1 MPVRPYLCMAKYH
14 HTGMKKL
21 LLPVLALFSV
31 SILEA
36 QTVEE
41 VVAKHVAALGGR
53 EKLSSLQSVYMEGV
67 SVMQNG
73 TEVSTKTWKVKDKL
87 MRREIDFGMGNFS
100 MVMTDKEGWASNP
113 RSGGAFEALPAEAV
127 TRQQIELD
135 LAGPLVD
142 YAAKGHKAELV
153 GTEDV
158 NGSACHLVKLTL
170 NSGKDITYSIDQK
183 TGYILRSKTKGGGGM
198 RGGGGGG
205 RNPDAEVVNEYTDYR
220 KTEEGFVFPYTVTT
234 VGMGASMNMEKI
246 EVNKPIDPK
255 LYKPEKL

>member
-1 MPVRPYLCMAKYH
+1 
-14 HTGMKKL
+14 MKHFL
-21 LLPVLALFSV
+21 LSSLSVLAALFVHS
-31 SILEA
+31 
-36 QTVEE
+36 QTIDE
-41 VVAKHVAALGGR
+41 VVAKHVAAMGGR
-53 EKLSSLQSVYMEGV
+53 EKLAAMQSVYMEGV

-113 RSGGAFEALPAEAV
+113 RSGGAFEALPADAV
-127 TRQQIELD
+127 ARQQTELD

-142 YAAKGHKAELV
+142 YAAKGHKVELV

-158 NGSACHLVKLTL
+158 NGSPCHLVKLTL
-170 NSGKDITYSIDQK
+170 NSGRDITYSIDQK
-183 TGYILRSKTKGGGGM
+183 TGYILRTKTKGGGGM

-205 RNPDAEVVNEYTDYR
+205 GRNPDADVVNEFSDYR
-220 KTEEGFVFPYTVTT
+220 KTDDGFVFPYTVTT

-246 EVNKPIDPK
+246 EVNKPVDPK

>member
-1 MPVRPYLCMAKYH
+1 
-14 HTGMKKL
+14 MKRIL
-21 LLPVLALFSV
+21 LAALSVLPTLPVS
-31 SILEA
+31 A
-36 QTVEE
+36 QTVDE
-41 VVAKHVAALGGR
+41 VVSRHVAALGGR
-53 EKLSSLQSVYMEGV
+53 EKLAALQTVYMEGV

-87 MRREIDFGMGNFS
+87 MRREVDFGMGNFS

-113 RSGGAFEALPAEAV
+113 RSGGAFEALPADAV
-127 TRQQIELD
+127 SRQQTELD

-158 NGSACHLVKLTL
+158 NGSPCHLVKLTL

-183 TGYILRSKTKGGGGM
+183 TGYILRSRTKGGGGM

-205 RNPDAEVVNEYTDYR
+205 RNPDAEVVNEFSDYR
-220 KTEEGFVFPYTVTT
+220 KTDDGFVFPFTVTT

-246 EVNKPIDPK
+246 EVNKPVDPK